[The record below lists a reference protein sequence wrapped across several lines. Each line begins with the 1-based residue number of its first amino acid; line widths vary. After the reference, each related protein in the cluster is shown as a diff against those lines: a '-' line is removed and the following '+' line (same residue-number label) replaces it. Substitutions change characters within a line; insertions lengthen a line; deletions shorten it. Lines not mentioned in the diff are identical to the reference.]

1 MTPLYHGMLSLSTT
15 ILHALLRIGEHAIDD
30 AVAEARYRAV
40 QNALGV
46 TERTKLPQEALSH
59 LSEWYTSTVMPARA
73 NRPST
78 RVQDA
83 RILTRLVAYLREQGV
98 STVSELAAKPNALN
112 VYVLARQQ
120 VATPSTIL

>member
-1 MTPLYHGMLSLSTT
+1 MLSLSTT

-40 QNALGV
+40 LTALGV

-59 LSEWYTSTVMPARA
+59 LSEWYTSTVMPARG
-73 NRPST
+73 NRQST

-112 VYVLARQQ
+112 AYVLARQQ

>member
-1 MTPLYHGMLSLSTT
+1 MLSLSTT

-59 LSEWYTSTVMPARA
+59 ISEWCTSTVMPARG
-73 NRPST
+73 NRQST

-83 RILTRLVAYLREQGV
+83 RILTRLVAYLREQSALLV
-98 STVSELAAKPNALN
+98 SC
-112 VYVLARQQ
+112 
-120 VATPSTIL
+120 STIL

>member
-1 MTPLYHGMLSLSTT
+1 VLT
-15 ILHALLRIGEHAIDD
+15 
-30 AVAEARYRAV
+30 
-40 QNALGV
+40 ALGV
-46 TERTKLPQEALSH
+46 TKRTTLPQDDIAH
-59 LSEWYTSTVMPARA
+59 LCDWYTSTVMPARG

-112 VYVLARQQ
+112 AYVLARQQ

>member
-1 MTPLYHGMLSLSTT
+1 MLCLGCQQLF
-15 ILHALLRIGEHAIDD
+15 LHDD

-40 QNALGV
+40 LTALGV

-78 RVQDA
+78 HEE
-83 RILTRLVAYLREQGV
+83 I
-98 STVSELAAKPNALN
+98 NAVGHL
-112 VYVLARQQ
+112 
-120 VATPSTIL
+120 